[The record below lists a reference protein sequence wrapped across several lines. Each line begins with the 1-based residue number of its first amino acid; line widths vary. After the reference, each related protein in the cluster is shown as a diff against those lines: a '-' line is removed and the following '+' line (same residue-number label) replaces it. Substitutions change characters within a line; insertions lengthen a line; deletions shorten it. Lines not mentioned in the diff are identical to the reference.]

1 MKLHQWQ
8 TAGELVIDSAEMVLM
23 DRWLLEE
30 VPDYIDVPDE
40 EQLDYAPIVNDL
52 GVELGAIL
60 RTGIGDGTYPI
71 EVRFEDTPFGRRIVE
86 VRIRFWPHPVLGYD
100 VPG

>member
-8 TAGELVIDSAEMVLM
+8 EAGELVIDSAEMVLM
-23 DRWLLEE
+23 DRAYLGE
-30 VPDYIDVPDE
+30 VPDYIDSPGE

-52 GVELGAIL
+52 GIELGAIL

-71 EVRFEDTPFGRRIVE
+71 EVRFEDTPFGRRIAE

>member
-8 TAGELVIDSAEMVLM
+8 KAGELVIDSAEMVLM

-30 VPDYIDVPDE
+30 VPDYIDNPDE
-40 EQLDYAPIVNDL
+40 ERLDYVPIVNDL
-52 GVELGAIL
+52 GIELGAIL
-60 RTGIGDGTYPI
+60 RTGVGDGTYPI
-71 EVRFEDTPFGRRIVE
+71 EVRYEDTPFGGRIAE
-86 VRIRFWPHPVLGYD
+86 VRIRFWPHPVLGYG